1 MSTFNLAL
9 EAWQAGAELR
19 NRRSR
24 YKKFAYGRQWDDMIT
39 TPDGDRMSERA
50 YAEICGQTP
59 LTNNVIRQLIK
70 SVVGNFRSSLA
81 ENDGNAGASEPDSA
95 TARRNSLTE
104 MDCRMLEE
112 FLISGCAI
120 QRIVAEKR
128 PGGSGVWVDNVS
140 PDDFFVN
147 RYCDPRGLD
156 IELIGM
162 LRAMSLRE
170 VVMRYGSTPSK
181 AEAIGRAYA
190 RDAEPLS
197 ASQIGSS
204 DGDSHF
210 FRAPAG
216 RCRVIE
222 VWTLESRTLLR
233 CHDRERGSFFV
244 ADNNSRTRLHNINE
258 LRNGSGEAGI
268 DVRPSTTLRWHCR
281 VYAPTGLLLDDYD
294 SPFGHGSHPFALK
307 LYPLIDGEVHSL
319 VEDVIGQQRHINR
332 IITLIDHIMSVSAKG
347 VLLFPEDQKIDSM
360 SWDELGAAWA
370 RSDSVL
376 PYRPGGGSS
385 EPHQVVGACENPG
398 AYRMLETQLNLFQQ
412 ISGVSENLRGRM
424 PAYQTSAATLDSQ
437 LHTSAIAMLDLI
449 DTFNGFR
456 MERNRMMAATM
467 PGVGRLRG

>member
-9 EAWQAGAELR
+9 EAWLAGADLR
-19 NRRSR
+19 KRRNR
-24 YKKFAYGRQWDDMIT
+24 YKKYAYGQQWDDTVT
-39 TPDGDRMSERA
+39 TPDGETMSERA
-50 YAEICGQTP
+50 YAECCGQMP

-70 SVVGNFRSSLA
+70 SVVGNFRSTLA
-81 ENDGNAGASEPDSA
+81 DSGAGGGSSGPDA
-95 TARRNSLTE
+95 PTAARNCLTE

-162 LRAMSLRE
+162 LRSMSLRE
-170 VVMRYGSTPSK
+170 VVMRYGDTPAK
-181 AEAIGRAYA
+181 AEAIGRAFA
-190 RDAEPLS
+190 RDGEQLPA
-197 ASQIGSS
+197 AQIGSS
-204 DGDSHF
+204 NGDTHF

-233 CHDRERGSFFV
+233 CHDRQRASFFIT
-244 ADNNSRTRLHNINE
+244 DGNSAGRVRDINE
-258 LRNGSGEAGI
+258 LRGGTGAAGI
-268 DVRPSTTLRWHCR
+268 DMRPSTTLRWHCR
-281 VYAPTGLLLDDYD
+281 VYSPSGLLLDDYD
-294 SPFGHGSHPFALK
+294 SPYGHGSHPFAIK

-347 VLLFPEDQKIDSM
+347 VLLFPEDQKIESM
-360 SWDELGAAWA
+360 SWDEIGAAWA

-376 PYRPGGGSS
+376 PYRPGASS
-385 EPHQVVGACENPG
+385 AEPHQIIGSAENPG

-412 ISGVSENLRGRM
+412 ISGVSEHLRGRM
-424 PAYQTSAATLDSQ
+424 PAYQTSSATLESQ
-437 LHTSAIAMLDLI
+437 LRTSAIAMLDLI
-449 DTFNGFR
+449 DTFNSFR
-456 MERNRMMAATM
+456 QERNRKMASTM
-467 PGVGRLRG
+467 K